1 MHYGLGGVC
10 MIRVGYSGES
20 GAANSLGTRVFKQ
33 LQNDIINGE
42 YQPGDY
48 LTETKLSEELG
59 VSRTPIREA
68 LKQLE
73 LEGLVKSTPGRGV
86 VVQGIST
93 KDIEDIYTIRMMIEG
108 LAARWATEKIT
119 SKELEEL
126 KEILDLEEFYT
137 LKGGNTSNL
146 LKLDSRFH
154 DVIFRA
160 SKSRPLMYI
169 LSTFHHYAQRARS
182 ASLETPGRAQKV
194 FEEHK
199 AIFKAI
205 SARDPNLAEK
215 LTTEHAKNA
224 TITFMK
230 GRQDVENT

>member
-1 MHYGLGGVC
+1 MVKTSY
-10 MIRVGYSGES
+10 YSSDS
-20 GAANSLGTRVFKQ
+20 GAVGSLGSKVFRQ

-48 LTETKLSEELG
+48 LVETKLSEELG

-73 LEGLVKSTPGRGV
+73 LEGLVMSIPGRGV
-86 VVQGIST
+86 IVRGIT
-93 KDIEDIYTIRMMIEG
+93 VKDIEDIYTIRTMIEG
-108 LAARWATEKIT
+108 LAARWAAEKIT
-119 SKELEEL
+119 EEELEEL
-126 KEILDLEEFYT
+126 KEILDLQEFYT
-137 LKGGNTSNL
+137 IRGDKSGNL

-154 DVIFRA
+154 DGIFNA
-160 SKSRPLMYI
+160 SKSRPLIHI
-169 LSTFHHYAQRARS
+169 LSTFHHYAQRARG

-205 SARDPNLAEK
+205 FARDPNLAEK
-215 LTTEHAKNA
+215 LTTEHIKNA
-224 TITFMK
+224 ALNIIK
-230 GRQDVENT
+230 NPVLG

>member
-86 VVQGIST
+86 TVQGIST

-119 SKELEEL
+119 SKART
-126 KEILDLEEFYT
+126 IEFIPPTVKYVPT
-137 LKGGNTSNL
+137 Q
-146 LKLDSRFH
+146 
-154 DVIFRA
+154 I
-160 SKSRPLMYI
+160 
-169 LSTFHHYAQRARS
+169 
-182 ASLETPGRAQKV
+182 
-194 FEEHK
+194 K
-199 AIFKAI
+199 AII
-205 SARDPNLAEK
+205 
-215 LTTEHAKNA
+215 
-224 TITFMK
+224 TICIGVLINK
-230 GRQDVENT
+230 